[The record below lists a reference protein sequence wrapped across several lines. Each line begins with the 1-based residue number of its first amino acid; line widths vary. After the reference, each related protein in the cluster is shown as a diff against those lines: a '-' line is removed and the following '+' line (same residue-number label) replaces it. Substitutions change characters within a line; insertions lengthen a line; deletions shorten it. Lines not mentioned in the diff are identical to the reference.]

1 MYAYIEIIY
10 ELTASSAELTKEILG
25 ALLIRSERPVI
36 IGEPMEIKRSAQN
49 CILIV
54 YGGKYISTKTE
65 NYCRQLENMPV
76 SPLASCTGLRV
87 LEYSH
92 ILLEVGPI

>member
-1 MYAYIEIIY
+1 
-10 ELTASSAELTKEILG
+10 
-25 ALLIRSERPVI
+25 
-36 IGEPMEIKRSAQN
+36 MEIKRSAQN

-54 YGGKYISTKTE
+54 NGGKYISTKTERSAQNCILIVNGGKYISTKTE